1 MTQLGEKSVLS
12 YEPAG
17 IIEIFNLLLF
27 PRYSWP
33 KQRPRVI
40 DHPLEMQPSSLT
52 PRTTANIIKYF
63 GLFIPTKKKKKKN
76 KKERKKKI
84 HLRAHAHA
92 HLHVT
97 TALITRHTH
106 SMCKTQ
112 TSYSYEK

>member
-63 GLFIPTKKKKKKN
+63 GLFIPTKKKKN
-76 KKERKKKI
+76 KKQKRKKEKNPPT
-84 HLRAHAHA
+84 RARPCSFA
-92 HLHVT
+92 
-97 TALITRHTH
+97 RNDG
-106 SMCKTQ
+106 SN
-112 TSYSYEK
+112 YSAYTFNV